1 LATSLTQDEYLVL
14 QHLLSGKS
22 SEEIGATL
30 DLPLQMVRTCVH
42 TLITWVLDEVEPNQG
57 RPARPSVRMP
67 NAASVDMEKSTA
79 SPPFAQTARTQ
90 GAQQPAPEPHR
101 VPGVRPPRHV
111 GATRERRLSRTV
123 GAGVVG
129 AMTVHVVEIDDGLLV
144 DGELDMDAADDFLEI
159 AEARVD
165 GAREVVLDIADLG
178 FIDSA
183 GVRAI
188 LQLAATSCP
197 NGMVLHRP
205 REGVQR
211 VLDIRKIEE
220 VSGIRVQR
228 RHV

>member
-1 LATSLTQDEYLVL
+1 MATSLTQDEYLVL
-14 QHLLSGKS
+14 QHLLSGKD
-22 SEEIGATL
+22 SEEIAAIL

-42 TLITWVLDEVEPNQG
+42 TLITLVLDEVEPNQG
-57 RPARPSVRMP
+57 RPARPSVCMP

-79 SPPFAQTARTQ
+79 SPPFAQTTPTQ

-101 VPGVRPPRHV
+101 VPGVRPPRQV

-123 GAGVVG
+123 GAGVG
-129 AMTVHVVEIDDGLLV
+129 TMTVRVVEIDDGLLV

-165 GAREVVLDIADLG
+165 GTREVVLDIADLG
-178 FIDSA
+178 FIDSV

-197 NGMVLHRP
+197 NGMVLRRP
-205 REGVQR
+205 RQGVQR

-220 VSGIRVQR
+220 VPGIRVQR
-228 RHV
+228 HDA

>member
-1 LATSLTQDEYLVL
+1 MATSLTRDEHLVL
-14 QHLLSGKS
+14 QHLLSGKD
-22 SEEIGATL
+22 SEEIAAIL

-57 RPARPSVRMP
+57 RPARRSVGMP

-79 SPPFAQTARTQ
+79 SPPFAQTTRTQ
-90 GAQQPAPEPHR
+90 GAQQPAPEAHR
-101 VPGVRPPRHV
+101 VPGGRPPRHV

-123 GAGVVG
+123 GAGVG

-144 DGELDMDAADDFLEI
+144 DGELDMDATDDFLEI

-165 GAREVVLDIADLG
+165 GTREVVLDIADLG

-220 VSGIRVQR
+220 VPGIRVQR
-228 RHV
+228 HDA

>member
-1 LATSLTQDEYLVL
+1 MATSLTQDEYLVL
-14 QHLLSGKS
+14 QHLLSGES
-22 SEEIGATL
+22 SEEIGAIL

-42 TLITWVLDEVEPNQG
+42 TLITWVLDEVEPNQR
-57 RPARPSVRMP
+57 RPARPSVGMP

-79 SPPFAQTARTQ
+79 SPPFAQTTRTQ
-90 GAQQPAPEPHR
+90 GPQQPAPEPHR
-101 VPGVRPPRHV
+101 VPGGRPPRHV
-111 GATRERRLSRTV
+111 GATRERRLSRSV
-123 GAGVVG
+123 GAGVG

-144 DGELDMDAADDFLEI
+144 DGELDMDATDDFLEI

-165 GAREVVLDIADLG
+165 GTREVVLDIADLG

-220 VSGIRVQR
+220 VPGIRVQR
-228 RHV
+228 RDV

>member
-1 LATSLTQDEYLVL
+1 LATSLTHDEYLIL
-14 QHLLSGKS
+14 QHLLSGKG
-22 SEEIGATL
+22 SEEIATIL
-30 DLPLQMVRTCVH
+30 DLPLQMVRTCEH
-42 TLITWVLDEVEPNQG
+42 TLITWVLDAVEPNQG
-57 RPARPSVRMP
+57 RPARPSVGMP

-79 SPPFAQTARTQ
+79 GPPFAQTTRTQ

-101 VPGVRPPRHV
+101 EPGVRPPRHV
-111 GATRERRLSRTV
+111 GVARERRLSRR
-123 GAGVVG
+123 VG

-165 GAREVVLDIADLG
+165 GTSEVVLDIADLG

-188 LQLAATSCP
+188 LHLAATSCP
-197 NGMVLHRP
+197 NGIVLHRP

-211 VLDIRKIEE
+211 LLDIRKIEE
-220 VSGIRVQR
+220 VPGIRVQR
-228 RHV
+228 RDT

>member
-1 LATSLTQDEYLVL
+1 LATSLTEDEYLVL
-14 QHLLSGKS
+14 QHLLSGES
-22 SEEIGATL
+22 SEEIGVIL

-57 RPARPSVRMP
+57 RPARPSVGMP

-79 SPPFAQTARTQ
+79 SPPFAQTTRTQ

-101 VPGVRPPRHV
+101 VPGGRPPRHV

-123 GAGVVG
+123 GAGVG
-129 AMTVHVVEIDDGLLV
+129 AMTVNVVEIDDGLLV

-178 FIDSA
+178 FIDFA

-211 VLDIRKIEE
+211 VLDIRKIGE
-220 VSGIRVQR
+220 VPGIRVQR
-228 RHV
+228 RDV

>member
-1 LATSLTQDEYLVL
+1 LATSLTHDEYLVL
-14 QHLLSGKS
+14 QHLLSGKG
-22 SEEIGATL
+22 SEEIATIL
-30 DLPLQMVRTCVH
+30 DLPLQMVRTCEH
-42 TLITWVLDEVEPNQG
+42 TLITWVLDAVEPNQG
-57 RPARPSVRMP
+57 RPARPSVGMP

-79 SPPFAQTARTQ
+79 GPPFAQTTRTQ

-101 VPGVRPPRHV
+101 EPGVRPPRHV
-111 GATRERRLSRTV
+111 GVARERRLSRR
-123 GAGVVG
+123 VG

-165 GAREVVLDIADLG
+165 GTSEVVLDIADLG

-188 LQLAATSCP
+188 LHLAATSCP

-211 VLDIRKIEE
+211 LLDIRKIEE
-220 VSGIRVQR
+220 VPGIRVQR
-228 RHV
+228 RDT

>member
-1 LATSLTQDEYLVL
+1 MATSLTRDEHLVL
-14 QHLLSGKS
+14 QHLLSGKD
-22 SEEIGATL
+22 SEEIAAIL
-30 DLPLQMVRTCVH
+30 DLPLQTVRTCVH
-42 TLITWVLDEVEPNQG
+42 TLITLVLDEVEPNQG
-57 RPARPSVRMP
+57 RPARRSVGMP

-79 SPPFAQTARTQ
+79 SPPFAQTTPTQ
-90 GAQQPAPEPHR
+90 GPQQPAPEPHR

-111 GATRERRLSRTV
+111 GATREGRLSRTV
-123 GAGVVG
+123 GAGVG

-165 GAREVVLDIADLG
+165 GTREVVLDIADLG

-220 VSGIRVQR
+220 VPGIRVQR
-228 RHV
+228 HDA

>member
-1 LATSLTQDEYLVL
+1 LATSLTHDEYLVL
-14 QHLLSGKS
+14 QHLLSGKG
-22 SEEIGATL
+22 SEEIATIL
-30 DLPLQMVRTCVH
+30 DLPLQMVRTCEH
-42 TLITWVLDEVEPNQG
+42 TLITWVLDAVEPNQG
-57 RPARPSVRMP
+57 RPARPSVGMP

-79 SPPFAQTARTQ
+79 GPPFAQTTRTQ

-101 VPGVRPPRHV
+101 EPGVRPPRHV
-111 GATRERRLSRTV
+111 GVARERRLSRR
-123 GAGVVG
+123 VG

-165 GAREVVLDIADLG
+165 GTSEVVLDIADLG

-188 LQLAATSCP
+188 LHLAATSCP
-197 NGMVLHRP
+197 NGIVLHRP

-211 VLDIRKIEE
+211 LLDIRKIEE
-220 VSGIRVQR
+220 VPGIRVQR
-228 RHV
+228 RDT

>member
-1 LATSLTQDEYLVL
+1 MATSLTRDEHLVL
-14 QHLLSGKS
+14 QHLLSGKD
-22 SEEIGATL
+22 SEEIAAIL
-30 DLPLQMVRTCVH
+30 DLPLQTVRTCVH
-42 TLITWVLDEVEPNQG
+42 TLITLVLDEVEPNQG
-57 RPARPSVRMP
+57 RPARRSVGMP

-79 SPPFAQTARTQ
+79 SPPFAQTTPTQ

-123 GAGVVG
+123 GAGVG

-165 GAREVVLDIADLG
+165 GTREVVLDIADLG

-220 VSGIRVQR
+220 VPGIRVQR
-228 RHV
+228 CDA

>member
-1 LATSLTQDEYLVL
+1 MATSLTHDEYLVL
-14 QHLLSGKS
+14 QHLLSGKG
-22 SEEIGATL
+22 SEEIATIL
-30 DLPLQMVRTCVH
+30 DLPLQMVRTCEH
-42 TLITWVLDEVEPNQG
+42 TLITWVLDAVEPNQG
-57 RPARPSVRMP
+57 RPARPSVGMP

-79 SPPFAQTARTQ
+79 GPPFAQTTRTQ

-101 VPGVRPPRHV
+101 EPGVRPPRHV
-111 GATRERRLSRTV
+111 GVARERRLSRR
-123 GAGVVG
+123 VG

-165 GAREVVLDIADLG
+165 GTSEVVLDIADLG

-188 LQLAATSCP
+188 LHLAATSCP

-211 VLDIRKIEE
+211 LLDIRKIEE
-220 VSGIRVQR
+220 VPGIRVQR
-228 RHV
+228 RDT

>member
-1 LATSLTQDEYLVL
+1 MATSLTRDEHLVL
-14 QHLLSGKS
+14 QHLLSGKD
-22 SEEIGATL
+22 SEEIAAIL
-30 DLPLQMVRTCVH
+30 DLPLQTVRTCVH
-42 TLITWVLDEVEPNQG
+42 TLITLVLDEVEPNQG
-57 RPARPSVRMP
+57 RPARRSVGMP

-79 SPPFAQTARTQ
+79 SPPFAQTTPTQ

-123 GAGVVG
+123 GAGVG
-129 AMTVHVVEIDDGLLV
+129 TMTVRVVEIDDGLLV

-165 GAREVVLDIADLG
+165 GTREVVLDIADLG

-220 VSGIRVQR
+220 VPGIRVQR
-228 RHV
+228 HDA

>member
-1 LATSLTQDEYLVL
+1 MATSLTRDEHLVL
-14 QHLLSGKS
+14 QHLLSGKD
-22 SEEIGATL
+22 SEEIAAIL

-42 TLITWVLDEVEPNQG
+42 TLITLVLDEVGPNQG
-57 RPARPSVRMP
+57 RPARRSVGTP
-67 NAASVDMEKSTA
+67 DAASVDMEKSTA
-79 SPPFAQTARTQ
+79 SPPFAQTTPTQ

-101 VPGVRPPRHV
+101 VLGVRPPRHV
-111 GATRERRLSRTV
+111 GATRERRLSRTL
-123 GAGVVG
+123 GAGVG

-165 GAREVVLDIADLG
+165 GTREVVLDIADLR

-220 VSGIRVQR
+220 VPGIRVQR
-228 RHV
+228 HDA

>member
-1 LATSLTQDEYLVL
+1 LATSLTHDEYLVL
-14 QHLLSGKS
+14 QHLLSGKG
-22 SEEIGATL
+22 SEEIATIL

-42 TLITWVLDEVEPNQG
+42 TLITLVLDEVEPNQG
-57 RPARPSVRMP
+57 RPARPSVGMP

-79 SPPFAQTARTQ
+79 GPPFAQTTRTQ

-101 VPGVRPPRHV
+101 EPGVRPPRHV
-111 GATRERRLSRTV
+111 GVARERRLSRR
-123 GAGVVG
+123 VG

-165 GAREVVLDIADLG
+165 GTSEVVLDIADLG

-188 LQLAATSCP
+188 LHLAATSCP
-197 NGMVLHRP
+197 NGIVLHRP

-211 VLDIRKIEE
+211 LLDIRKIEE
-220 VSGIRVQR
+220 VPGIRVQR
-228 RHV
+228 RDT

>member
-1 LATSLTQDEYLVL
+1 LATSLTRDEHLVL
-14 QHLLSGKS
+14 QHLLSGKDK
-22 SEEIGATL
+22 EEIAAIL

-42 TLITWVLDEVEPNQG
+42 TLITLVLDEVEPNQG
-57 RPARPSVRMP
+57 RPARRSVGMP

-79 SPPFAQTARTQ
+79 SPPFAQTTPTQ

-111 GATRERRLSRTV
+111 GARRERRLSRTV
-123 GAGVVG
+123 GAGVG

-165 GAREVVLDIADLG
+165 GTREVVLDIADLG

-183 GVRAI
+183 GVRVI

-220 VSGIRVQR
+220 VPGIRVQR
-228 RHV
+228 HDA

>member
-1 LATSLTQDEYLVL
+1 LATSLTHDEYLVL
-14 QHLLSGKS
+14 QHLLSGKG
-22 SEEIGATL
+22 SEEIATIL
-30 DLPLQMVRTCVH
+30 DLPLQMVRTCEH
-42 TLITWVLDEVEPNQG
+42 TLITWVLDAVEPNQG
-57 RPARPSVRMP
+57 RPARPSVGMP

-79 SPPFAQTARTQ
+79 GPPFAQTTRTQ

-101 VPGVRPPRHV
+101 EPGVRPPRHV
-111 GATRERRLSRTV
+111 GVARERRLSRR
-123 GAGVVG
+123 VG

-188 LQLAATSCP
+188 LHLAATSCP
-197 NGMVLHRP
+197 NGIVLHRP

-211 VLDIRKIEE
+211 LLDIRKIEE
-220 VSGIRVQR
+220 VPGIRVQR
-228 RHV
+228 RDT

>member
-1 LATSLTQDEYLVL
+1 LATSLTRDEHLVL
-14 QHLLSGKS
+14 QHLLSGKD
-22 SEEIGATL
+22 SEEIAAIL

-42 TLITWVLDEVEPNQG
+42 TLITWVLDEMEPNQG
-57 RPARPSVRMP
+57 RPAPPSVGMP

-79 SPPFAQTARTQ
+79 SPPFAQTTRTQ

-101 VPGVRPPRHV
+101 VPGGRPPRHV
-111 GATRERRLSRTV
+111 GATRERRLSRSV
-123 GAGVVG
+123 GAGVG

-144 DGELDMDAADDFLEI
+144 DGELDMDATDDFLEI

-165 GAREVVLDIADLG
+165 GTREVVLDIADLG

-220 VSGIRVQR
+220 VPGIRVQR
-228 RHV
+228 HDA

>member
-1 LATSLTQDEYLVL
+1 LATSLTQDEYRVL
-14 QHLLSGKS
+14 QHLVSGKS
-22 SEEIGATL
+22 SEEIGAIL

-42 TLITWVLDEVEPNQG
+42 TLITWVLDEMEPNQG
-57 RPARPSVRMP
+57 RPARPSVGMP

-79 SPPFAQTARTQ
+79 SPPFAQTTRTQ

-101 VPGVRPPRHV
+101 VPGGRPPRHV

-129 AMTVHVVEIDDGLLV
+129 LMTVRVVEIDDGLLV
-144 DGELDMDAADDFLEI
+144 DGELDTDAADDFLEI

-165 GAREVVLDIADLG
+165 GTSEVVLDIADLG

-188 LQLAATSCP
+188 LHLAATSCP
-197 NGMVLHRP
+197 NGIVVHRP

-220 VSGIRVQR
+220 VPGIRVQR
-228 RHV
+228 RDA

>member
-1 LATSLTQDEYLVL
+1 LATSLTRDEHLVL
-14 QHLLSGKS
+14 QHLLSGKD
-22 SEEIGATL
+22 SEEIAAIL
-30 DLPLQMVRTCVH
+30 DLPLQTVRTCVH
-42 TLITWVLDEVEPNQG
+42 TLITLVLDEVEPNQG
-57 RPARPSVRMP
+57 RPARRSVGMP

-79 SPPFAQTARTQ
+79 SPPFAQTTPTQ

-123 GAGVVG
+123 GAGVG

-165 GAREVVLDIADLG
+165 GTREVVLDIADLG

-220 VSGIRVQR
+220 VPGIRVQR
-228 RHV
+228 HDA

>member
-1 LATSLTQDEYLVL
+1 MATSLTRDEHLVL
-14 QHLLSGKS
+14 QHLLSGKD
-22 SEEIGATL
+22 SEEIAAIL

-42 TLITWVLDEVEPNQG
+42 TLITWVLDEMEPNQG
-57 RPARPSVRMP
+57 RPAPPSVGMP

-79 SPPFAQTARTQ
+79 SPPFAQTTRTQ

-101 VPGVRPPRHV
+101 VPGGRPPRHV
-111 GATRERRLSRTV
+111 GATRERRLSRSV
-123 GAGVVG
+123 GAGVG

-144 DGELDMDAADDFLEI
+144 DGELDMDATDDFLEI

-165 GAREVVLDIADLG
+165 GTREVVLDIADLG

-220 VSGIRVQR
+220 VPGIRVQR
-228 RHV
+228 HDA

>member
-1 LATSLTQDEYLVL
+1 LATSLTQNEYLVL

-22 SEEIGATL
+22 SEEIGAIL

-57 RPARPSVRMP
+57 RPARPSVGMP

-123 GAGVVG
+123 GAGVG

-197 NGMVLHRP
+197 NGMVLLRP

-220 VSGIRVQR
+220 VPGIRVQR
-228 RHV
+228 RDA

>member
-22 SEEIGATL
+22 SEEIGAIL

-42 TLITWVLDEVEPNQG
+42 TLITWVLDEVEPKQG
-57 RPARPSVRMP
+57 RPARPSVGMP
-67 NAASVDMEKSTA
+67 NAVDMEKSTA

-101 VPGVRPPRHV
+101 EPGVRPPRHV
-111 GATRERRLSRTV
+111 GATQERRLSRTV
-123 GAGVVG
+123 GAGVG

-144 DGELDMDAADDFLEI
+144 DGELDMDATDDFLEI

-183 GVRAI
+183 GVTAI

-220 VSGIRVQR
+220 VPGIRVQR
-228 RHV
+228 RDA